1 MESGEIFGELSL
13 ILGEKRKASI
23 KAIIPSEIIEI
34 KKNALEAILLSS
46 NLELHK
52 VIQQMSKELGK
63 DSDHKLP
70 ITQKDLKVM
79 VASSPD
85 VIRALAFTASLSL
98 ISEDFSVKRVKHGE
112 TNKVLML
119 EEEILFNQGDPGDK
133 AYMVVSGR
141 LAVIVDKKEVGYM
154 GDGEVFGELALLL
167 NQKRSAT
174 VKSLKPTELIEI
186 DRSGLDK
193 ILNSASSN
201 VKSMMLNLCEELSKR
216 NEFQK
221 IPFSVNELNLL
232 IEEEN
237 DLITKFARQI
247 FYRLDNQPLM

>member
-1 MESGEIFGELSL
+1 M
-13 ILGEKRKASI
+13 
-23 KAIIPSEIIEI
+23 
-34 KKNALEAILLSS
+34 
-46 NLELHK
+46 
-52 VIQQMSKELGK
+52 
-63 DSDHKLP
+63 
-70 ITQKDLKVM
+70 
-79 VASSPD
+79 
-85 VIRALAFTASLSL
+85 
-98 ISEDFSVKRVKHGE
+98 KRVKHGE

-232 IEEEN
+232 IQEEN

-247 FYRLDNQPLM
+247 FYRLDKSTSHVE

>member
-1 MESGEIFGELSL
+1 M
-13 ILGEKRKASI
+13 
-23 KAIIPSEIIEI
+23 
-34 KKNALEAILLSS
+34 
-46 NLELHK
+46 
-52 VIQQMSKELGK
+52 
-63 DSDHKLP
+63 
-70 ITQKDLKVM
+70 
-79 VASSPD
+79 
-85 VIRALAFTASLSL
+85 
-98 ISEDFSVKRVKHGE
+98 KRVKHGE

-119 EEEILFNQGDPGDK
+119 EEEILFNQGDAGDK
-133 AYMVVSGR
+133 AYMVISGR

-174 VKSLKPTELIEI
+174 VKSLKATELIEI
-186 DRSGLDK
+186 NRSGLDK

-201 VKSMMLNLCEELSKR
+201 VKSMILDLCEELSKR

-221 IPFSVNELNLL
+221 IPFSVNELNSL

-247 FYRLDNQPLM
+247 FYRLDKSTSHVE

>member
-1 MESGEIFGELSL
+1 M
-13 ILGEKRKASI
+13 
-23 KAIIPSEIIEI
+23 
-34 KKNALEAILLSS
+34 
-46 NLELHK
+46 
-52 VIQQMSKELGK
+52 
-63 DSDHKLP
+63 
-70 ITQKDLKVM
+70 
-79 VASSPD
+79 
-85 VIRALAFTASLSL
+85 
-98 ISEDFSVKRVKHGE
+98 KRVKHGE

-119 EEEILFNQGDPGDK
+119 EEEILFNQGDAGDK
-133 AYMVVSGR
+133 AYMVISGR

-186 DRSGLDK
+186 NRSGLDK

-201 VKSMMLNLCEELSKR
+201 VKSMILDLCEELSKR

-221 IPFSVNELNLL
+221 IPFSVNELNSL

-247 FYRLDNQPLM
+247 FYRLDKSTSHVE

>member
-1 MESGEIFGELSL
+1 
-13 ILGEKRKASI
+13 
-23 KAIIPSEIIEI
+23 
-34 KKNALEAILLSS
+34 
-46 NLELHK
+46 
-52 VIQQMSKELGK
+52 
-63 DSDHKLP
+63 
-70 ITQKDLKVM
+70 
-79 VASSPD
+79 
-85 VIRALAFTASLSL
+85 
-98 ISEDFSVKRVKHGE
+98 
-112 TNKVLML
+112 
-119 EEEILFNQGDPGDK
+119 
-133 AYMVVSGR
+133 
-141 LAVIVDKKEVGYM
+141 M

-186 DRSGLDK
+186 NRSGLDK

-201 VKSMMLNLCEELSKR
+201 VKSMILDLCEELSKR

-247 FYRLDNQPLM
+247 FYRLDKSTSHVE

>member
-1 MESGEIFGELSL
+1 
-13 ILGEKRKASI
+13 
-23 KAIIPSEIIEI
+23 
-34 KKNALEAILLSS
+34 
-46 NLELHK
+46 
-52 VIQQMSKELGK
+52 
-63 DSDHKLP
+63 
-70 ITQKDLKVM
+70 
-79 VASSPD
+79 
-85 VIRALAFTASLSL
+85 
-98 ISEDFSVKRVKHGE
+98 VKRVKHGE

-119 EEEILFNQGDPGDK
+119 EEEILFNQGDAGDK

-154 GDGEVFGELALLL
+154 GNGEVFGELALLL

-201 VKSMMLNLCEELSKR
+201 VKSMILDLCEELSKR

-221 IPFSVNELNLL
+221 IPFSVNELNSL

-247 FYRLDNQPLM
+247 FYRLDKSTSHVE